1 MQNRTVAE
9 VMTWE
14 VVQARPDT
22 PAQEL
27 ARLLDVHRISGLPV
41 VDGDDK
47 VMGVVS
53 RTDLPALPGDRSR
66 SPAGR
71 LPHPAPRRPPGTG
84 TPGGAT
90 ARDVMT
96 TPAVTVHPEHRV
108 ADAARLMQRRHV
120 DRLPV
125 VDEEDRLI
133 GITTRRDL
141 LRVFLRPDEQILVE
155 VAGEVLGRTLGVPP
169 DAVRVSVRDGLVT
182 LRGTLA
188 HEDDIPAAIGLT
200 WRVDGVVG
208 VVSRLVPR
216 AGDGGGPYGE
226 PLPPAPH
233 PPDEGRDRTGS

>member
-1 MQNRTVAE
+1 MQDRTVAE

-22 PAQEL
+22 PAKEL

-53 RTDLPALPGDRSR
+53 RTDLATPAGDRAAPLWR
-66 SPAGR
+66 PPR
-71 LPHPAPRRPPGTG
+71 PAPRRPAGTG
-84 TPGGAT
+84 AAGGTT
-90 ARDVMT
+90 AGEVMT

-108 ADAARLMQRRHV
+108 VDAARLMQRRHV

-141 LRVFLRPDEQILVE
+141 LRVFLRPDEQIRAE
-155 VAGEVLGRTLGVPP
+155 VAGELSSVLVVLP
-169 DAVRVSVRDGLVT
+169 DEVRVSVRDGLVT

-188 HEDDIPAAIGLT
+188 HEDDIPAAIGST

-208 VVSRLVPR
+208 VVNRLVPR
-216 AGDGGGPYGE
+216 AGDDGAPHGE
-226 PLPPAPH
+226 PLRRT
-233 PPDEGRDRTGS
+233 RD

>member
-1 MQNRTVAE
+1 MQDHTVAE

-53 RTDLPALPGDRSR
+53 RTDLPAPPGGRPE
-66 SPAGR
+66 SPAV
-71 LPHPAPRRPPGTG
+71 PRPPVGPGAVRGT
-84 TPGGAT
+84 T
-90 ARDVMT
+90 AGEVMT

-108 ADAARLMQRRHV
+108 VDAARIMQRRHV

-141 LRVFLRPDEQILVE
+141 LRVFLRTDRQIRAE
-155 VAGEVLGRTLGVPP
+155 VADEVLGRTLGVPP
-169 DAVRVSVRDGLVT
+169 DDVLVSVRDGVVT

-188 HEDDIPAAIGLT
+188 HEDDIPVAIGLT

-208 VVSRLVPR
+208 VVNRLVPR
-216 AGDGGGPYGE
+216 AGGDG
-226 PLPPAPH
+226 
-233 PPDEGRDRTGS
+233 PPDTGALWRTRS